1 MSRLSRRGDLVR
13 AIVLIGA
20 AMFVLFPIYWMAIMS
35 IKPAEDFYSTPPVF
49 FPAKPTTIAWAQVE
63 GYRGWHGLVNS
74 LIVASVT
81 MVVAVVLGSLA
92 GYSIARFRTG
102 GNHLAFWF
110 LSQRILVPVA
120 VVLPIFLLYRNLKLV
135 DTHAG
140 LVILYTVFALPFTV
154 WLTYT
159 GFRQLPLEVEDAAL
173 VDGASRWQTF
183 QRIAL
188 PLAAPGIVAAA
199 VFAFVF
205 AWTDFLFALF
215 LTSKNAVTLPVI
227 VSGFLGRQ
235 GQLFGEL
242 SALTLVSMVP
252 ALLLGLLVQRHLA
265 QGLTMGAVNG

>member
-1 MSRLSRRGDLVR
+1 
-13 AIVLIGA
+13 
-20 AMFVLFPIYWMAIMS
+20 
-35 IKPAEDFYSTPPVF
+35 VF
-49 FPAKPTTIAWAQVE
+49 FPQEPTFIAWSQVE
-63 GYRGWHGLVNS
+63 GYRGWFGLANS
-74 LIVASVT
+74 LIVASLT
-81 MVVAVVLGSLA
+81 MVVAVILGSLA

-140 LVILYTVFALPFTV
+140 LIVLYTVFALPFTV

-173 VDGASRWQTF
+173 VDGASRWQTLR
-183 QRIAL
+183 RIAL

-199 VFAFVF
+199 VFSFVF

-215 LTSKNAVTLPVI
+215 LTSRNAVTLPVI

-235 GQLFGEL
+235 GQLYGEL
-242 SALTLVSMVP
+242 AALTLVSMIP
-252 ALLLGLLVQRHLA
+252 ALALGLLVQRHLA

>member
-1 MSRLSRRGDLVR
+1 MNRLSRRGDLVR
-13 AIVLIGA
+13 GAILTTGVII
-20 AMFVLFPIYWMAIMS
+20 VLFPIYWMGIMS
-35 IKPAEDFYSTPPVF
+35 IKPAEDFISTPPVF
-49 FPAKPTTIAWAQVE
+49 FPESPTTIAWGQVE
-63 GYRGWHGLVNS
+63 GYRGWFGLINS

-92 GYSIARFRTG
+92 GYSIARFHTG
-102 GNHLAFWF
+102 GSHLAFWF

-140 LVILYTVFALPFTV
+140 LIILYTVFALPFTV

-159 GFRQLPLEVEDAAL
+159 SFRQLSTEIEDAAL

-183 QRIAL
+183 RRIAL
-188 PLAAPGIVAAA
+188 PLAAPGVAAAA

-235 GQLFGEL
+235 GQLYGEL
-242 SALTLVSMVP
+242 AALALVSMIP
-252 ALLLGLLVQRHLA
+252 ALALGWLVQRHLA
-265 QGLTMGAVNG
+265 QGLTMGAVDG